1 MTGTPHHQM
10 RFALTGARVFDG
22 ETIRKDVAV
31 LVEGAHIAGIIPEAK
46 LDDGIARR
54 RLDGGL
60 LAPGFV
66 DVQVNGG
73 GGTLFNADPTPEGI
87 ACLATAHR
95 RFGTTGLL
103 PTVITD
109 RPEVLEQAIAAIRT
123 ARAAGIPG
131 VLGIHIE
138 GPFLDAP
145 RRGAHDARYLRDI
158 TDADIAMLES
168 ADCGA
173 LVLTLAPNRVAPALI
188 ARLARSGI
196 LVSLGHSAAT
206 GEEARTALTAGARA
220 FTHLFNAMSQLE
232 NRKPGMVGLALADR
246 ESYCGIIADGHHVD
260 DIALK
265 VAVAAKPR
273 DRIMLVTDAMSSAAG
288 GPDSF
293 DLQGRRVTRIDGRL
307 ALADGTLAGSDLT
320 MDAAVRHCARRL
332 DIGLE
337 DALRMASRNPATF
350 LGRGHDLGRI
360 AAGYLASLVH
370 LSDDLEVRETWIDG
384 A

>member
-1 MTGTPHHQM
+1 VTGTPHHQM

-31 LVEGAHIAGIIPEAK
+31 LVEGAHIAGIIAEATR
-46 LDDGIARR
+46 DDGISRR

-66 DVQVNGG
+66 DIQVNGG
-73 GGTLFNADPTPEGI
+73 GGTLFNADPTPDGI
-87 ACLATAHR
+87 ARMAAAHR

-123 ARAAGIPG
+123 ARAAGVPG

-173 LVLTLAPNRVAPALI
+173 LVLTLAPNRVAPAII
-188 ARLARSGI
+188 ARLARSGV

-206 GEEARTALTAGARA
+206 GEEARTALAAGARA
-220 FTHLFNAMSQLE
+220 FTHLFNAMSPLE
-232 NRKPGMVGLALADR
+232 NRKPGMVGVALADR

-293 DLQGRRVTRIDGRL
+293 DLQGRRVTRVDGRL

-320 MDAAVRHCARRL
+320 MDAAVRHCVNRL

-337 DALRMASRNPATF
+337 DALRMASLNPATF
-350 LGRGHDLGRI
+350 LGCGRDLGRI
-360 AAGYLASLVH
+360 APGYLASLVH
-370 LSDDLEVRETWIDG
+370 LGDDLKVRRTWIDG